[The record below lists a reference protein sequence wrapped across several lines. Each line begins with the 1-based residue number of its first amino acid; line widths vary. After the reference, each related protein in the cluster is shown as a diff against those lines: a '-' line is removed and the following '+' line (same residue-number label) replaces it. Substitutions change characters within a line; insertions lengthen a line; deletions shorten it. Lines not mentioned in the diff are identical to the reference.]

1 MEKVEQ
7 DDLWIEKIEAKKN
20 EVLEVLN
27 GLSYSDCQWVI
38 RHVSSATE
46 HMSILDT
53 EKKEG

>member
-1 MEKVEQ
+1 MEEEKT
-7 DDLWIEKIEAKKN
+7 DPWIEKIESKKN

-53 EKKEG
+53 VKKEG